1 MYVYVCSACVCSACM
16 YVVRVCVYVVHVCV
30 YVVRVYVL
38 YVTSGSMYV
47 VCWHVLC
54 DRGYGSMYVVRVC
67 VCCVLCYVCR
77 GSASTEKEGIKFI
90 YKKYTSYLGSRID
103 SKYDPSE

>member
-1 MYVYVCSACVCSACM
+1 MY
-16 YVVRVCVYVVHVCV
+16 V

-47 VCWHVLC
+47 VCAYVCWYVLC

-67 VCCVLCYVCR
+67 IYIYV
-77 GSASTEKEGIKFI
+77 FI
-90 YKKYTSYLGSRID
+90 TLY
-103 SKYDPSE
+103 